1 MFTSDARAAAP
12 AAAGRKLLAILLC
25 SAATPAFG
33 QAGTTLPPQEG
44 ATTSTA
50 PTTDSPLPPASGSAD
65 PETVTPVVAD
75 APAAPQAGA
84 SGVGLGDI
92 IVTATKRETNL
103 QRTPIAISVVNAQ
116 ALEDRSVQSLLDLGD
131 GSVPGLR
138 VATFESR
145 QSAVTIGIRGIV
157 PLDANQPAREQGVGV
172 YLDGVYLGRQQGLG
186 AALLDV
192 ERIEVLKG
200 PQGTLFGRNTS
211 GGAVSMVTKAP
222 TGEFGIRGGLGVGNY
237 DSFNGNAHIDF
248 PAVGPFSFKLDL
260 AADYRGPVTKN
271 PMPGEKGWGYYDR
284 QGLQAKLR
292 FRPVPD
298 FTADLSFD
306 IGKDK
311 STPFYSQLIN
321 FNPNNYPLATLT
333 GSLPSNRVRPLPPLV
348 VIEGDELQKVA
359 DIGVPQRPSV
369 DKTRGLSL
377 NMRWNLSDWLEL
389 RSISAWR
396 KVSVDQWDNAG
407 GAHRPPV
414 FSPNGLFSRYS
425 LSYLEQRQYS
435 QEFQAVGTLA
445 DQLDYVAGL
454 YYFDEKAFEEAATP
468 NSLRWN
474 ATGTAYTVI
483 DSCTGSS
490 GFGWDRECRFIDRGS
505 RVRSK
510 SRAAYGQVTW
520 TPPAAD
526 QFHLTLG
533 GRYTRDTKDGVL
545 YLTNNA
551 PSRCPPTLATAPL
564 CTLDLKTSRF
574 NPLVTL
580 AYDATP
586 GVHLYAKYATG
597 YRSGGASSRSV
608 TYREFGPEDVKSYEL
623 GAKTELFGRRLR
635 VNGAAFVMNREGSQ
649 VDFSS
654 VVPTAAGNRNTLE
667 TINAP
672 GTTKI
677 RGVEIDFLARVTDNL
692 QLSGAYAYTYT
703 KVPDTP
709 DPFRPGN
716 PLVPAF
722 IVYTPRNVANGAIDY
737 EMPLNWNE
745 ASLRFHVD
753 GNYNQ
758 ATQSFAEYAT
768 KNDSS
773 FLVNARV
780 SLADVAF
787 GNSSYTFALWSRN
800 LFDNQY
806 IFRRD
811 PLTSLPNPLTGAV
824 NAITG
829 EYANFGMPRTFGA
842 ELSFKFRAPRPTVMK
857 AAAPLPPPLP
867 ATQTC
872 PDGSVVD
879 AGAGCPVTPPPPPTA
894 EPAGERG

>member
-1 MFTSDARAAAP
+1 MSRGLFHGVRSFTAV
-12 AAAGRKLLAILLC
+12 LLC
-25 SAATPAFG
+25 TGAVVPAFAQSG
-33 QAGTTLPPQEG
+33 VTQPPQEQTTVG
-44 ATTSTA
+44 DSAEATTTTSEAVTA
-50 PTTDSPLPPASGSAD
+50 P
-65 PETVTPVVAD
+65 EQ
-75 APAAPQAGA
+75 AAPD
-84 SGVGLGDI
+84 SGGLQEI
-92 IVTATKRETNL
+92 VVTATKRETNL
-103 QRTPIAISVVNAQ
+103 QRTPIAISVVNTQ

-222 TGEFGIRGGLGVGNY
+222 TGRAGVRASAGFGNL
-237 DSFNGNAHIDF
+237 DSYNANAHIDF
-248 PAVGPFSFKLDL
+248 PAVGPFSFKIDV
-260 AADYRGPVTKN
+260 AADYRGPVTRN
-271 PMPGEKGWGYYDR
+271 PLPGEAGFGYYDR
-284 QGLQAKLR
+284 IGGQAKLR
-292 FRPVPD
+292 FRPSPD
-298 FTADLSFD
+298 FTADLAVD
-306 IGKDK
+306 AGKDK
-311 STPFYSQLIN
+311 STPFYSQLLN
-321 FNPNNYPLATLT
+321 FNPNNFPVGTLT

-348 VIEGDELQKVA
+348 VIEGDRLQRVA

-369 DKTRGLSL
+369 DKTRGGSL
-377 NMRWNLSDWLEL
+377 NLRWNAADWLEL
-389 RSISAWR
+389 RSISAYR
-396 KVSVDQWDNAG
+396 DVSVDQWDNAA

-425 LSYLEQRQYS
+425 LSYLEQNQYS
-435 QEFQAVGTLA
+435 QEFQAVGRLA
-445 DQLDYVAGL
+445 DQLDYVVGL
-454 YYFDEKAFEEAATP
+454 YWFREKAFEEAATP

-474 ATGTAYTVI
+474 ADGTAFTVV
-483 DSCTGSS
+483 DECTGSN
-490 GFGWDRECRFIDRGS
+490 GFGSLPGCRFIDRGS
-505 RVRSK
+505 RVKST
-510 SRAAYGQVTW
+510 SRAVFGQATW
-520 TPPAAD
+520 TPPGLE
-526 QFHLTLG
+526 QFKLTVG
-533 GRYTRDTKDGVL
+533 GRYTRDKKDGVL

-551 PSRCPPTLATAPL
+551 PSRCPPTLVSAPL
-564 CTLDLKTSRF
+564 CTLDLDTGRF

-580 AYDATP
+580 AYEPTRSIN
-586 GVHLYAKYATG
+586 LYAKYATG

-608 TYREFGPEDVKSYEL
+608 TYREFGPEDVKSYEI
-623 GAKTELFGRRLR
+623 GAKTEWLDRRLR
-635 VNGAAFVMNREGSQ
+635 VNAAAFVMDRTGSQ

-677 RGVEIDFLARVTDNL
+677 RGVEIDVLVRVNDDL
-692 QLSGAYAYTYT
+692 QLSAAYAYTYT

-722 IVYTPRNVANGAIDY
+722 IVYTPRNVANAAVDY
-737 EMPLNWNE
+737 EVPLSWNNTR
-745 ASLRFHVD
+745 LRFHVD
-753 GNYNQ
+753 ANYNQ

-780 SLADVAF
+780 ALADIPLGG
-787 GNSSYTFALWSRN
+787 GNLTLAAWSRN
-800 LFDNQY
+800 LFDSQY

-824 NAITG
+824 NGITG
-829 EYANFGMPRTFGA
+829 EYGNFGMPRTYGI
-842 ELSFKFRAPRPTVMK
+842 ELAVK
-857 AAAPLPPPLP
+857 L
-867 ATQTC
+867 
-872 PDGSVVD
+872 
-879 AGAGCPVTPPPPPTA
+879 
-894 EPAGERG
+894 